1 MAPRNRRSV
10 LRTAATGFGVLGA
23 GCTSSNE
30 SGLPANNQSSPSEN
44 RSSPPDDDESEED
57 VFRQDKNMPPGS
69 PALPSE
75 GSWPSYRFDAGN
87 TGANPGGAGLR
98 DGTPYWELDAGRGA
112 TVADGT
118 LYNVFSNRDK
128 LLTFRDPAT
137 AAVETSSSLVQYG
150 VNSPPVV
157 ANGRVFVTT
166 FIEVLCF
173 DAESGKRLWRGPEM
187 NGINACPT
195 VSDGTVLI
203 NTGGGFDGVQ
213 PQLRAFDAASGEE
226 LWTYKTSGES
236 RSVPAVGETQAFISS
251 TGGLHAIDLMSGKER
266 FVLEEAAHDNGATPV
281 VHDGTVYAINAD
293 GTLVAADTTDGTVRW
308 RFTVSS
314 ETYPPNVPPVVSDGV
329 VYTHSES
336 GVVAL
341 DATDGSTVATSQ
353 VTAWPDGLMGDVLY
367 VSGDG
372 TVSALDAAS
381 GLDTL
386 WSLETEGGKTSPDS
400 AEIGIYYV
408 TPVNEAVYVSAADA
422 FYGIGP
428 K

>member
-44 RSSPPDDDESEED
+44 RSPPPDDDESEED

-112 TVADGT
+112 AVADGT

-187 NGINACPT
+187 NGIMACPT

-203 NTGGGFDGVQ
+203 NTGGFDGVQ
-213 PQLRAFDAASGEE
+213 PQLRAFNAASGEE

-353 VTAWPDGLMGDVLY
+353 VTAWPDGLVGDVLY